1 MSICAAL
8 SEGGAD
14 RPKRMTHARRSRP
27 SHVRCLCDE
36 ILKAEIS
43 KVHKNQLFCGW
54 VCAAFARRRVLA
66 ADRRDG
72 GHDSGSVTAALQV
85 MVAGL
90 SLGPC
95 EPRSPGVGAAR
106 WPSAPASPP
115 SPASRSTSP
124 TPPGRERAEPDR
136 ETSMM
141 LTTALSPPDPIR
153 RARQNRAWNACCQG
167 VLTPVVLVNGD
178 R

>member
-1 MSICAAL
+1 MPIGAAL

-27 SHVRCLCDE
+27 PHVRGLCDE

-54 VCAAFARRRVLA
+54 VCAAFARRRVLV

-72 GHDSGSVTAALQV
+72 GHDLGSVTTALQV

-90 SLGPC
+90 
-95 EPRSPGVGAAR
+95 PRAVRASIIWGRGGEMAQHAGFTAIAGIPVYVAD
-106 WPSAPASPP
+106 PAWS
-115 SPASRSTSP
+115 
-124 TPPGRERAEPDR
+124 
-136 ETSMM
+136 
-141 LTTALSPPDPIR
+141 
-153 RARQNRAWNACCQG
+153 
-167 VLTPVVLVNGD
+167 
-178 R
+178 